1 MQYDGDHVYDKQTVL
16 KIDSSAIAH
25 TVEIIKKKINGEL
38 IAVIKENGYGM
49 GLLTEYNILKELD
62 INFFADVNLFR
73 QNAQRKKK
81 KPL

>member
-1 MQYDGDHVYDKQTVL
+1 MHK
-16 KIDSSAIAH
+16 
-25 TVEIIKKKINGEL
+25 EIR
-38 IAVIKENGYGM
+38 
-49 GLLTEYNILKELD
+49 LTKVD